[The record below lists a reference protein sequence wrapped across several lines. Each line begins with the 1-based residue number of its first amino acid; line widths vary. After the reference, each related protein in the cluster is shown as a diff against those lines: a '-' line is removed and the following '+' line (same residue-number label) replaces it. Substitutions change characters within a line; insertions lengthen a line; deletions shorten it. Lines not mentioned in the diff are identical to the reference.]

1 MVHALNIGMRAPHFE
16 ILSHDPANLDL
27 ARHVIV
33 YPDAVV
39 RENGTPIAVVD
50 AKYKLAAAEQD
61 VYQVITYCHA
71 LGLSTAFLVH
81 PESEQPLSG
90 TLHILGTEAIKV
102 QYLSPRLS
110 GGIPELGEQAAALPR
125 HILEELGR
133 EEYLEHVHA

>member
-1 MVHALNIGMRAPHFE
+1 MP
-16 ILSHDPANLDL
+16 LSGRTVLL
-27 ARHVIV
+27 F
-33 YPDAVV
+33 
-39 RENGTPIAVVD
+39 AVVD

-61 VYQVITYCHA
+61 VYQMITYCHA